1 MKIDKDRLD
10 RIAQAIRNNK
20 PKMIDGKAMYVGTHY
35 ESLDDAYDWWQD
47 DLEFVRFDVKEMLG
61 EEAA

>member
-1 MKIDKDRLD
+1 MKIDKDTLD

-35 ESLDDAYDWWQD
+35 ESLDDAYDWWQN
-47 DLEFVRFDVKEMLG
+47 DLEFVRFDVKEML
-61 EEAA
+61 EETA